1 VGEASSRSH
10 DCAVEGSPDDH
21 VTLVLIHGATVSFCC
36 GAKSG
41 KDKGGWR
48 VFLCVCEI
56 KWHRA
61 FSLNFLPLAWELDW
75 LICLLNN

>member
-48 VFLCVCEI
+48 GFFLCV
-56 KWHRA
+56 K
-61 FSLNFLPLAWELDW
+61 LNGIELSPLTFYLWPG
-75 LICLLNN
+75 N